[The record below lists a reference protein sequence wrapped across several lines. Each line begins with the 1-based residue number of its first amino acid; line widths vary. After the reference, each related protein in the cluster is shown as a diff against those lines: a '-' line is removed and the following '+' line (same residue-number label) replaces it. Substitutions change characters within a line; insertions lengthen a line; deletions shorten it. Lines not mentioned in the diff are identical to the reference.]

1 MIITQKKFEE
11 AMEKVRAEE
20 QAKYEK
26 WANERE
32 EKRWNDERINELDK
46 RMSRAFNDIARRLTE
61 LEKQTTAP
69 HAVAAYPYG
78 Y

>member
-11 AMEKVRAEE
+11 AMAKVRAEE
-20 QAKYEK
+20 QAKCEK

-61 LEKQTTAP
+61 LEKETTAP

>member
-1 MIITQKKFEE
+1 MIITRKKFEE
-11 AMEKVRAEE
+11 AMAKVRAEE
-20 QAKYEK
+20 QAKYGK
-26 WANERE
+26 WAEERE

>member
-11 AMEKVRAEE
+11 AMAKVRAEE

-26 WANERE
+26 WAEERE

>member
-1 MIITQKKFEE
+1 MIITRKKFEE

-20 QAKYEK
+20 QSKYEK
-26 WANERE
+26 WASERD

>member
-1 MIITQKKFEE
+1 MIITRKKFEE
-11 AMEKVRAEE
+11 AMAKVRVEE

-26 WANERE
+26 WAKERE

-46 RMSRAFNDIARRLTE
+46 RMCRAFNDIARRLTE

>member
-46 RMSRAFNDIARRLTE
+46 RMRRAFNDIARRLTE

>member
-11 AMEKVRAEE
+11 AMAKVRAEE

-26 WANERE
+26 WAEELE

>member
-1 MIITQKKFEE
+1 MIITKKKFEE
-11 AMEKVRAEE
+11 AMAKVRIEE
-20 QAKYEK
+20 QVKYEK
-26 WANERE
+26 LTNER
-32 EKRWNDERINELDK
+32 DERRWTDERVNELDK
-46 RMSRAFNDIARRLTE
+46 RMTRAFTDIARRLTE

>member
-11 AMEKVRAEE
+11 AMVKVRAEE

-26 WANERE
+26 WAEERE

>member
-1 MIITQKKFEE
+1 MIITRKKFEE
-11 AMEKVRAEE
+11 AMAKVRAEE

-26 WANERE
+26 WANECD
-32 EKRWNDERINELDK
+32 EKRLNDERINELDK
-46 RMSRAFNDIARRLTE
+46 RMRRAFNDIARRLTE

>member
-11 AMEKVRAEE
+11 AMAKVRAEE

-26 WANERE
+26 WAEERE
-32 EKRWNDERINELDK
+32 EKRWNDERINELDM

>member
-1 MIITQKKFEE
+1 MIITKKKFEE
-11 AMEKVRAEE
+11 AMAKVRVEE

-26 WANERE
+26 WAEERE

-69 HAVAAYPYG
+69 NAVAAYPYG

>member
-32 EKRWNDERINELDK
+32 EKRWNDEPINELDK
-46 RMSRAFNDIARRLTE
+46 RMRRAFNDIARRLTE